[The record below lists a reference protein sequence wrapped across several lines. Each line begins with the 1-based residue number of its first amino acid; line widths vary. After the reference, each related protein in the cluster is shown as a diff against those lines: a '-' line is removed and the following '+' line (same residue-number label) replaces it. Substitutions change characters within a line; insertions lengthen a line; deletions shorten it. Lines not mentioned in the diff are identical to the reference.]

1 MQNICLLFFFHEKN
15 RQNSYKKRSVCCF
28 FLTFMKDVLG
38 QNIAKVTTNTS
49 NFQRDLLGK
58 HLTVSCRKKLFIA
71 KKE

>member
-1 MQNICLLFFFHEKN
+1 MKKIDKILTKN
-15 RQNSYKKRSVCCF
+15 DQCVVF